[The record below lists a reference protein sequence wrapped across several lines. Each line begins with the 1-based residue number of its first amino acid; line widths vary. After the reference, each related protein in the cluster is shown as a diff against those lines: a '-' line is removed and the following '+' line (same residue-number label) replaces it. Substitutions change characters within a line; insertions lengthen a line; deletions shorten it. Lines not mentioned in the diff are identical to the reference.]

1 MATFIALLRAV
12 NVGGRKV
19 PMADLRALCE
29 RLDFEEVQ
37 TYIQS
42 GNLVFTTT
50 GTPAAV
56 TAKLEKAIA
65 KKFGI
70 EVPVILRTAE
80 QWKAYLTVPKALA
93 KAAAEKPNWIMLGLS
108 KEPPKKEALAA
119 LRERAKNGEKIEAL
133 GDGIWIYYQAGV
145 ADSKLAP
152 SFIDKVVGSPLTAR
166 NWNTVRKL
174 GEMAGATSPTPA

>member
-1 MATFIALLRAV
+1 MTTFIALLRAV

-29 RLDFEEVQ
+29 KELGFRDVQ
-37 TYIQS
+37 SYIQS

-80 QWKAYLTVPKALA
+80 QWKAYLNVPKPFATG
-93 KAAAEKPNWIMLGLS
+93 PSNRTILGLS
-108 KEPPKKEALAA
+108 K
-119 LRERAKNGEKIEAL
+119 
-133 GDGIWIYYQAGV
+133 
-145 ADSKLAP
+145 LAP
-152 SFIDKVVGSPLTAR
+152 HPSTPGAIQAQGMAGERVLLAGDALWFHYPEGMGRSELTPSRIDKAVGSPLTAR
-166 NWNTVRKL
+166 NLNTVRKL
-174 GEMAGATSPTPA
+174 AEMAGVS